1 MNDKQ
6 EVCVVHIE
14 TRKFWDE
21 CQSSYL
27 PTMYPIF
34 GVYSTREKAEE
45 EVWDYFTNR
54 FKGQYEVC
62 LDDFDAEGNR
72 LDYYLCFKGEDKKYK
87 GHALYGVDF
96 YLETIDV

>member
-1 MNDKQ
+1 MNKQ

-14 TRKFWDE
+14 TRRFFDE

-34 GVYSTREKAEE
+34 GVYSTKEKAGR

-54 FKGQYEVC
+54 FKVLYEPC
-62 LDDFDAEGNR
+62 FEDYDIDGEM
-72 LDYYLCFKGEDKKYK
+72 LDYDICFKRTDKKFGGCAFYC
-87 GHALYGVDF
+87 VNF
-96 YLETIDV
+96 YLETID

>member
-6 EVCVVHIE
+6 EVCVVCIE
-14 TRKFWDE
+14 TRRFWDE

-34 GVYSTREKAEE
+34 GVYSTREKAER

-54 FKGQYEVC
+54 FKEQYEVY
-62 LDDFDAEGNR
+62 LDNIDAEGER
-72 LDYYLCFKGEDKKYK
+72 LFYDLCFKREDKIYK

-96 YLETIDV
+96 YLETIDL